1 MQGFLDR
8 AGLSWTA
15 EPVSSTLDDESMTW
29 RCRGGT
35 DFWRVTESGI
45 VKHDGHALLVPVDGD
60 FRLEGIVAGDLVE
73 RYDQVGLFVQ
83 ATEERWIKLGAELD
97 GGLWLSAVHTRGESD
112 WSREPLAGL
121 PVRLAVERH
130 ADTIA
135 CSSEVDGSLR
145 MFRQLHLPG
154 PVSVGPYSCAP
165 LGAGFEASAR
175 VLRLLTTR

>member
-1 MQGFLDR
+1 MAGFL
-8 AGLSWTA
+8 GQTGWSWVA
-15 EPVSSTLDDESMTW
+15 EPVSVEVGEDFLTW
-29 RCRGGT
+29 RCRGSS

-45 VKHDGHALLVPVDGD
+45 EQHDGQAFLVEVEGD
-60 FRLEGIVAGDLVE
+60 FRLEGVVDAELGE

-83 ATEERWIKLGAELD
+83 GGEDRWLKLGAELD
-97 GGLWLSAVHTRGESD
+97 SGLWLSAAHTRGESD

-130 ADTIA
+130 ADTVA

-154 PVSVGPYSCAP
+154 PISVGPYSCSP
-165 LGAGFEASAR
+165 LGRGFEASIRIAA
-175 VLRLLTTR
+175 LTV